1 MSCTRQIFYTRRS
14 VKAQRSLLKHS
25 SPLYSHIQCSVIPVN
40 DGVDG
45 LHSAHSLT
53 RSLAQDGFARVA
65 NARRQDVDA
74 LDLFA
79 LDVQAHAVFGARGSN
94 ERSDGRVGRGA
105 RAERF
110 VYGVLERLGF
120 PDASLGVLRLDFR
133 SIRDDNLR
141 LSTR

>member
-1 MSCTRQIFYTRRS
+1 MKESAVVQEKFLTRYRS
-14 VKAQRSLLKHS
+14 
-25 SPLYSHIQCSVIPVN
+25 I
-40 DGVDG
+40 DG
-45 LHSAHSLT
+45 LAHSLT

-79 LDVQAHAVFGARGSN
+79 LDVQAHAVFGPRGSN
-94 ERSDGRVGRGA
+94 ERSDGRVGRGT